1 MGVGLGLGGGKGV
14 GSTVI
19 QVSKG
24 PKYVLFLLS
33 FSHSL
38 VKTGRF
44 TPRDLAC
51 WCFSFPLACTTA
63 DVFSFRL
70 ACTTAG
76 VYSFRLACTTAG
88 VFLFLWHAQLL
99 AFCFY
104 LGAYNCWFVFCCFSF
119 FLFKIQTTSPHV
131 DTVPEPRPFAS
142 RKVTLP
148 ASFFSLCSTSGTI
161 LHDLKTHR
169 VLWRCGW
176 ASLSWCLSL
185 QTWVQFRFGSPLSS
199 FSSEVV
205 VYRHSLVSSSS
216 TLNQTLK
223 WPTPAADLHAESS
236 WLWQCSAKAALN

>member
-1 MGVGLGLGGGKGV
+1 MGLGLGGGKGV

-76 VYSFRLACTTAG
+76 V
-88 VFLFLWHAQLL
+88 FLFVWRAQLL
-99 AFCFY
+99 VFILFVWRAQLLVFFFSF
-104 LGAYNCWFVFCCFSF
+104 GMHNCWRFSYILARTTVDLFFVVS
-119 FLFKIQTTSPHV
+119 L
-131 DTVPEPRPFAS
+131 
-142 RKVTLP
+142 
-148 ASFFSLCSTSGTI
+148 SFFS
-161 LHDLKTHR
+161 R
-169 VLWRCGW
+169 
-176 ASLSWCLSL
+176 
-185 QTWVQFRFGSPLSS
+185 
-199 FSSEVV
+199 
-205 VYRHSLVSSSS
+205 YRRLAHM
-216 TLNQTLK
+216 
-223 WPTPAADLHAESS
+223 
-236 WLWQCSAKAALN
+236 